1 MTVISANGRGA
12 RLDRSNTIDETLRH
26 VFAQSGAQ
34 EVGCALVAVGGYGRQ
49 EMAPGSDI
57 DFVLLHPSG
66 VDIHAITDE
75 ILYPLWDAKFM
86 IDHSVRTVD
95 QCIAMAKEDL
105 RVQLGLLDA
114 RLVAGDPELAST
126 LKTQVVALWRKTAKA
141 RLPELFE
148 DMDERAARS
157 GELSY
162 LLEPDLKESAGGI
175 RDATILRLID
185 LSWLVDAQSRE
196 VRPALE
202 KLLEVRDALHSST
215 GRNSDVLT
223 REDQIVVS
231 ELLGFDGPDELLRQ
245 VLAAGRSIGIHVDQ
259 ARAAVQELSKP
270 RWFKRSF
277 GGGRTP
283 EARRVPLAND
293 VVLHGN
299 EVALAQG
306 ADVDSDQ
313 GLTLRLA
320 AAAAHAHQR
329 ISPHSVIRLANDAPD
344 VSDPW
349 PRHVRESFV
358 SLLGAGKST
367 LQVWEVLD
375 QAGII
380 SRMFPEWESLRSTPQ
395 HDPIHIYTVDRH
407 SIECAINASGLVR
420 EVARPDL
427 LLVGALFHDIG
438 KGRGGE
444 HCEIGVPLVEQ
455 IARRMGFVERDVA
468 TLAAMVRLHLLLP
481 EVATTRDLADPLI
494 VEYVA
499 GEVGDVETLELL
511 YALTQADSQAT
522 GPGVWT
528 SWKASLLDELVSRV
542 KAYLNG
548 SKEAV
553 VSPEC
558 DWEDVEDVDLL
569 VTFDQDGD
577 LPAITVRSFDRVGL
591 MADIAGVLTAN
602 RLEVRAAEA
611 KTRGTRAY
619 SRWIVEPEFGDLP
632 EVSRICEE
640 LRLVEQGTFDLGD
653 KLDRRIKSYWET
665 RKVEEFTFWV
675 GVVEG
680 ASTSA
685 SVIEVRANNMPGLL
699 STVARAIGK
708 SRTEILTARAS
719 TLGDNA
725 VDTFYLQSGGKPL
738 TADRLSQVRQAV
750 ASRLDEL
757 RRVM

>member
-1 MTVISANGRGA
+1 MNGNSAIGRGA
-12 RLDRSNTIDETLRH
+12 RLDRSNKIDETLRH

-34 EVGCALVAVGGYGRQ
+34 EAGCAVVAVGGYGRQ

-57 DFVLLHPSG
+57 DFVLLHLNG
-66 VDIHAITDE
+66 TDVHAITDA
-75 ILYPLWDAKFM
+75 ILYPLWDAKFKV
-86 IDHSVRTVD
+86 DHSVRTVD
-95 QCIAMAKEDL
+95 QSIDMAKEDL
-105 RVQLGLLDA
+105 RVLLGLLDA
-114 RLVAGDPELAST
+114 RLVAGDAELASQ
-126 LKTQVVALWRKTAKA
+126 LKSQVVALWRKTAKA

-148 DMDERAARS
+148 DMDEREARS

-162 LLEPDLKESAGGI
+162 LLEPDLKEAAGGI
-175 RDATILRLID
+175 RDAAILRLID

-202 KLLEVRDALHSST
+202 TLLDMRDALHMSS

-223 REDQIVVS
+223 HHDQVAVA
-231 ELLGFDGPDELLRQ
+231 ELLGLDGPDEVLRK

-259 ARAAVQELSKP
+259 VRGAVQELSKP
-270 RWFKRSF
+270 RWFKRPF

-283 EARRVPLAND
+283 EARRVPLANG

-299 EVALAQG
+299 EVALAQ
-306 ADVDSDQ
+306 AAEVDSDQ

-320 AAAAHAHQR
+320 ASAAHAHQR
-329 ISPHSVIRLANDAPD
+329 ISPHAVVRLAHDAPD
-344 VSDPW
+344 LSDPW

-358 SLLGAGKST
+358 SLLGAGRST

-380 SRMFPEWESLRSTPQ
+380 TRMLPEWEALRSTPQ

-427 LLVGALFHDIG
+427 LLVGALLHDIG
-438 KGRGGE
+438 KGRGGD
-444 HCEIGVPLVEQ
+444 HCERGVPLVEQ

-481 EVATTRDLADPLI
+481 EVATTRDLSDPVTI
-494 VEYVA
+494 EFVA
-499 GEVGDVETLELL
+499 NEVGDIETLELL
-511 YALTQADSQAT
+511 HALTQADSQAT

-528 SWKASLLDELVSRV
+528 SWKASLLGELVSRV
-542 KAYLNG
+542 KSYLSG
-548 SKEAV
+548 TQVFDEDA
-553 VSPEC
+553 ED
-558 DWEDVEDVDLL
+558 DWEDFDDVALL
-569 VTFDQDGD
+569 VTIDEDGD
-577 LPAITVRSFDRVGL
+577 LPAITVRSHDRVGL

-611 KTRGTRAY
+611 KTRGTRAF

-640 LRLVEQGTFDLGD
+640 LRLVEQGTYDLGD
-653 KLDRRIKSYWET
+653 KLDRRIRSYWET
-665 RKVEEFTFWV
+665 RKDEEITFWV
-675 GVVEG
+675 EIVEG
-680 ASTSA
+680 ASSSS
-685 SVIEVRANNMPGLL
+685 SVLEVRANNMPGLL

-738 TADRLSQVRQAV
+738 SADRLSQVRQAV
-750 ASRLDEL
+750 VSRLDEL
-757 RRVM
+757 RRIV